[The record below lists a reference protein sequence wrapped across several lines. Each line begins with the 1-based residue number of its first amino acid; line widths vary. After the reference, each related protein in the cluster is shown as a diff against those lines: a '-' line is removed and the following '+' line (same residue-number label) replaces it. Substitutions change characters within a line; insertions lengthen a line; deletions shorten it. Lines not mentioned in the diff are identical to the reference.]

1 MLSELSSLLIYS
13 NCESVDVNSLHLLK
27 SLDGMA
33 IQFPRFSIARIG
45 SRSGFIEQSK
55 SAISNSIGRQFFRHR
70 YFLQNK
76 SPRHQIL
83 REGIFSV
90 YYYTPLM
97 QSRVQIG
104 DETVEVNP
112 SCYSIPLVFVPPLGV
127 YGWVFDLMAER
138 SLVRYFLAH
147 GFSVY
152 IIDWGH
158 PTESESYLSLETYTL
173 NWFPKAIEA
182 IKAHSN
188 QAQVSLVGY
197 CMGGLLSLIYTAAE
211 DNNSV
216 KNLVTIA
223 SPINMHQMNSAIG
236 KLYQSLSIPA
246 QAISKITGHRLND
259 LNSKVFHISGKL
271 LSIGFQLTQPTA
283 MISSYIDLIKNMDD
297 TSYVSR
303 HTTINEWFTQMPD
316 YPGATMREVIDK
328 FGLANRFNRGHFYIG
343 GKYINL
349 KKIVSPLLALAGE
362 SDAITSIGSASTIIS
377 VVGSMDKTFEI
388 VPGGHAGLFT
398 GSQAVKT
405 TWVVML
411 DWLKLRSGHLVDR
424 CSVSAHAER
433 SVKQLVD

>member
-1 MLSELSSLLIYS
+1 MQDAASHI
-13 NCESVDVNSLHLLK
+13 VK
-27 SLDGMA
+27 SLYRMA
-33 IQFPRFSIARIG
+33 IQIPRSTPPQVN
-45 SRSGFIEQSK
+45 SRGGFIKQSK
-55 SAISNSIGRQFFRHR
+55 SAISNSIGRRFFKHS

-76 SPRHQIL
+76 SPRQQLL

-90 YYYTPLM
+90 YYYTPLE

-112 SCYSIPLVFVPPLGV
+112 SRYPIPLVFVPPLGV

-158 PTESESYLSLETYTL
+158 PTVSESYLSLETYTL

-182 IKAHSN
+182 IKAHSG
-188 QAQVSLVGY
+188 QEQLSLVGY
-197 CMGGLLSLIYTAAE
+197 CMGGLLSLIYTAA
-211 DNNSV
+211 DTHNNV

-236 KLYQSLSIPA
+236 KLYQSFSIPA
-246 QAISKITGHRLND
+246 KLISHITGLRLND
-259 LNSKVFHISGKL
+259 FNSKLFHMSGKL

-297 TSYVSR
+297 VSYVSR

-316 YPGATMREVIDK
+316 YPGATMREMIDK
-328 FGLANRFNRGHFYIG
+328 FGLANRLNKGHFYIG
-343 GKYINL
+343 GRYIDL

-362 SDAITSIGSASTIIS
+362 SDAITSIGAASAITS

-411 DWLKLRSGHLVDR
+411 DWLKLRSGALVDH
-424 CSVSAHAER
+424 CSIATSSKPLIGELTLLRADDE
-433 SVKQLVD
+433 

>member
-1 MLSELSSLLIYS
+1 
-13 NCESVDVNSLHLLK
+13 
-27 SLDGMA
+27 MA
-33 IQFPRFSIARIG
+33 IHVPRFTIPRIG
-45 SRSGFIEQSK
+45 TRSDFIEQSK
-55 SAISNSIGRQFFRHR
+55 SAISNSIGRHFFRHR
-70 YFLQNK
+70 YLLHNK

-90 YYYTPLM
+90 YFYTPLM

-112 SCYSIPLVFVPPLGV
+112 GRYPIPLVFVPPLGV

-173 NWFPKAIEA
+173 NWFPKAVEA
-182 IKAHSN
+182 IKQHSG
-188 QAQVSLVGY
+188 QAQLSLVGY
-197 CMGGLLSLIYTAAE
+197 CMGGLLSLIYTAAQ
-211 DNNSV
+211 DNKDI

-223 SPINMHQMNSAIG
+223 SPLNMHQMNNG
-236 KLYQSLSIPA
+236 MGMLYQLLSVPA
-246 QAISKITGHRLND
+246 QVMSKITGYRLND
-259 LNSKVFHISGKL
+259 LNSKLFHISGKL

-283 MISSYIDLIKNMDD
+283 MISSYIDLIKNIND
-297 TSYVSR
+297 TRYVSR
-303 HTTINEWFTQMPD
+303 YTTINEWFTQMPD
-316 YPGATMREVIDK
+316 YPGATMREIIDK

-343 GKYINL
+343 EKYIDL

-362 SDAITSIGSASTIIS
+362 SDAITSIGSASAISS

-411 DWLKLRSGHLVDR
+411 DWLKLRSGELVDH
-424 CSVSAHAER
+424 CSLPESSES
-433 SVKQLVD
+433 SVKGFAAQNTEG